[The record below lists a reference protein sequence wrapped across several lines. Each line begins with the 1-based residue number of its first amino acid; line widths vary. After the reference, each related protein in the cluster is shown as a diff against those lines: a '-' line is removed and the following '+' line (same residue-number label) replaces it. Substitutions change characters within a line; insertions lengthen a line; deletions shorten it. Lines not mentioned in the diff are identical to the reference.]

1 MMKIRDGYMLRQVID
16 TYVIMGIGS
25 DNYAPNQIMSLNE
38 TGVFLWNLMEK
49 QVSKQEL
56 IDALCKEYEVTPD
69 VASSDVEAFLIQ
81 LREKGLIEE

>member
-38 TGVFLWNLMEK
+38 TGVFLWNLMDK

-69 VASSDVEAFLIQ
+69 VASSDVEAFLSQ
-81 LREKGLIEE
+81 LRAKGLIEE

>member
-25 DNYAPNQIMSLNE
+25 GNYAPNQIMSLNE
-38 TGVFLWNLMEK
+38 TGVFLWKLMEN

-69 VASSDVEAFLIQ
+69 VASADVEAFLTQ
-81 LREKGLIEE
+81 LSTKGLIEE

>member
-56 IDALCKEYEVTPD
+56 IDAMCMEYEVTPD
-69 VASSDVEAFLIQ
+69 VASADVEAFLSQ

>member
-25 DNYAPNQIMSLNE
+25 DNYAPNQIMNLNE
-38 TGVFLWNLMEK
+38 TGVFLWNLMDK

-56 IDALCKEYEVTPD
+56 IDALCKEYEVAPD
-69 VASSDVEAFLIQ
+69 VASSDVEAFLSQ
-81 LREKGLIEE
+81 LLAKGLIEE